1 MTATPHAHGVSRD
14 QVEVLEDDAAS
25 DLAARFKLLSDPH
38 RLKIVYALV
47 EGGEMCVSDIAALVE
62 STETACSHQLRNLRL
77 AGFVRSRRSGREVFY
92 SLADSYIPL
101 LLDVAVEHYLH
112 AHEHRRSTLN
122 TTTPP
127 REASAISSRL
137 A

>member
-77 AGFVRSRRSGREVFY
+77 AGFVRSRRSGPKGGNEGLGDR
-92 SLADSYIPL
+92 SG
-101 LLDVAVEHYLH
+101 VA
-112 AHEHRRSTLN
+112 RSVGSQSGDACQ
-122 TTTPP
+122 PP
-127 REASAISSRL
+127 FTIGWSVRGAA
-137 A
+137 